1 MLLRRAETDRSSK
14 PTPRLSSPIL
24 HILHSHPACGVCVGS
39 VPIRGRRALRA
50 VFRRRKQWRAAGSE
64 WSRTRAAGSR
74 QGAMAGCRA
83 SITYRYVTGSEGRA
97 GGGRGPSRTSRAGV
111 RQGAGG
117 ASCYPRWGPPQRLLK
132 PQAPGTL
139 MSTAHLR
146 HDYHRHLPNHLCNAS
161 PRATSPTLSNHVSL
175 VSGLCLCWRRCCC
188 SPAVKARSGE
198 HLDGQRAGS
207 ESS

>member
-1 MLLRRAETDRSSK
+1 
-14 PTPRLSSPIL
+14 
-24 HILHSHPACGVCVGS
+24 VGS
-39 VPIRGRRALRA
+39 VPIQDRRALRA
-50 VFRRRKQWRAAGSE
+50 VFRRRSQWRAAGSE

-74 QGAMAGCRA
+74 QGAMAGCRV
-83 SITYRYVTGSEGRA
+83 SITYRYVTRGEGRA
-97 GGGRGPSRTSRAGV
+97 GGRRGPIRTSRAGV

-117 ASCYPRWGPPQRLLK
+117 ASCYPRWGPLQRLLK

-139 MSTAHLR
+139 MSPAHTSR
-146 HDYHRHLPNHLCNAS
+146 DYHLHLPNYLCNAS
-161 PRATSPTLSNHVSL
+161 PRATPPTLSNHVSL
-175 VSGLCLCWRRCCC
+175 VSVLCPTTRLCWWCCCC